1 MDFQDLGIQRSW
13 SLNGSLIATL
23 VRITTPFDL
32 WSGYFYKAHISP
44 FDNFLNNLMR
54 RQPIFTFLHPTY
66 KNISETNTM
75 EMPFTFLLKKYVQSP
90 NQIDTTAIPLSAM
103 HMRSQS

>member
-1 MDFQDLGIQRSW
+1 
-13 SLNGSLIATL
+13 
-23 VRITTPFDL
+23 
-32 WSGYFYKAHISP
+32 
-44 FDNFLNNLMR
+44 MR